1 MIFTEPRDPGF
12 ITVRRGG
19 ALSDAH
25 HHLLA
30 LWAAACAEHVLHLFE
45 EALPGDDRPRHAIEQ
60 NHAWVRGKITMGQAH
75 KAAFAANAAAKEVSD
90 AAKYAAYA
98 AGQAVAVA
106 HVPAKRARRCSLCD
120 QSHTTP
126 KCLTPG
132 CLMCTFGSM
141 SNQSPR
147 ESRKFLSSEFLRWLR
162 IVEDHSQKLIE
173 EHLKPFGLS
182 LSQGFLFGLIA
193 DSALKGI
200 APLQKDLE
208 RDMRLVTSSITNL
221 VQGLE
226 RKGLIFRMDSAADGR
241 AKELH
246 VTKNGWKVREELG
259 RHVTDWQG
267 ALARSLTDKEL
278 AVAVQ
283 LLRKMGRSY
292 E

>member
-1 MIFTEPRDPGF
+1 
-12 ITVRRGG
+12 
-19 ALSDAH
+19 
-25 HHLLA
+25 
-30 LWAAACAEHVLHLFE
+30 
-45 EALPGDDRPRHAIEQ
+45 
-60 NHAWVRGKITMGQAH
+60 
-75 KAAFAANAAAKEVSD
+75 
-90 AAKYAAYA
+90 
-98 AGQAVAVA
+98 
-106 HVPAKRARRCSLCD
+106 
-120 QSHTTP
+120 
-126 KCLTPG
+126 
-132 CLMCTFGSM
+132 M
-141 SNQSPR
+141 SNQSSR

-193 DSALKGI
+193 DRALKGI

-226 RKGLIFRMDSAADGR
+226 RKGLISRLDSATDGR

-246 VTKNGWKVREELG
+246 VTKKGWKVREELG

-267 ALARSLTDKEL
+267 ALTRSLTDEEL
-278 AVAVQ
+278 AVVVQ
-283 LLRKMGRSY
+283 LLRKMGSRY

>member
-1 MIFTEPRDPGF
+1 
-12 ITVRRGG
+12 
-19 ALSDAH
+19 
-25 HHLLA
+25 
-30 LWAAACAEHVLHLFE
+30 
-45 EALPGDDRPRHAIEQ
+45 
-60 NHAWVRGKITMGQAH
+60 
-75 KAAFAANAAAKEVSD
+75 
-90 AAKYAAYA
+90 
-98 AGQAVAVA
+98 
-106 HVPAKRARRCSLCD
+106 
-120 QSHTTP
+120 
-126 KCLTPG
+126 
-132 CLMCTFGSM
+132 M
-141 SNQSPR
+141 SNQTSK
-147 ESRKFLSSEFLRWLR
+147 ESREFLSSKFLDWFR
-162 IVEDHSQKLIE
+162 IVEDHSHDLIE

-193 DSALKGI
+193 DRALKGI

-246 VTKNGWKVREELG
+246 VSEEGWKVREELG

-267 ALARSLTDKEL
+267 ALTRSLNDREL

-283 LLRKMGRSY
+283 LLRKMGGSY